1 MHAWLQQGYYIP
13 MDTRGPYNITISAH
27 TLQVLQSVSYSCSNL
42 LLKILVVIG
51 QDSYNNITALVVH
64 VPVYYS
70 NNNNILMPNNHT
82 EN

>member
-1 MHAWLQQGYYIP
+1 

-51 QDSYNNITALVVH
+51 QDSYNITALVVH